1 MSDLNELSRRSLLK
15 RTAGMMALAIGGGT
29 PFLSSRAAWAQSADL
44 AKQSLRTIGLSVTVQ
59 ERILADF
66 KALGRGDDVRHGGDL
81 SGRADQDPIGFE
93 GL

>member
-44 AKQSLRTIGLSVTVQ
+44 AKQSLRTIGLSVTVLHQ
-59 ERILADF
+59 NSRNAKARRQFSHQLAERVQTTP
-66 KALGRGDDVRHGGDL
+66 R
-81 SGRADQDPIGFE
+81 RADDHDRV
-93 GL
+93 